1 MADFRPHGGEP
12 RTQNVLSRAVFLGLG
27 AVPVGAFYDED
38 VQQVLALS
46 DDQPPLYLI
55 PVGALQS

>member
-1 MADFRPHGGEP
+1 MEGSRAV
-12 RTQNVLSRAVFLGLG
+12 QNVLSRAVFLGLG